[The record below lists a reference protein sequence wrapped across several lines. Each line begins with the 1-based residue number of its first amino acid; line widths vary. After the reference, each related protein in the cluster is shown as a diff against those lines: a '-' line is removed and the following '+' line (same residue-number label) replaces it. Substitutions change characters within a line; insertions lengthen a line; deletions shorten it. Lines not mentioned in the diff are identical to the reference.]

1 MQTPLTLILQFQDK
15 DHGNHFIDHPI
26 QGNLTSEIKSDT
38 SASDCIPALNWNKAF
53 SFTATTTSY
62 PSLFMAIC
70 NHNVSNMMKVYLD
83 PKQAQLTIFT
93 SAYPFYPNGL
103 H

>member
-38 SASDCIPALNWNKAF
+38 SASDCIPALNRNKAF
-53 SFTATTTSY
+53 SLTAITTY
-62 PSLFMAIC
+62 CLSLFIAMC
-70 NHNVSNMMKVYLD
+70 THNVSNMMKVYLD

-93 SAYPFYPNGL
+93 SAYPF
-103 H
+103 